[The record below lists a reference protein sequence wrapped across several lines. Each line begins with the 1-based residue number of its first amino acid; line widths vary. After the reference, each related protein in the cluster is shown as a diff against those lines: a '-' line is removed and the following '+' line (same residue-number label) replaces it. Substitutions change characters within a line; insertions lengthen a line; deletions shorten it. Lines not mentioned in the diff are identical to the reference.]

1 MDEITL
7 AKFLSLSEKKQ
18 KIVLE
23 YMGKLLK
30 EEAPNKETGI
40 DPIAEEIMSRVE
52 TAGWTR
58 VEHPHSLAT
67 FTGEP
72 NHVAYIIE
80 EDKHESLLSHEKSE

>member
-1 MDEITL
+1 MDEIALT
-7 AKFLSLSEKKQ
+7 KFLSLSEKKQ

-58 VEHPHSLAT
+58 KEVTTTWTS
-67 FTGEP
+67 
-72 NHVAYIIE
+72 Y
-80 EDKHESLLSHEKSE
+80 